1 MPNPRTTGAT
11 ATSKIENFI
20 PKRVIVPYVQIRAA
34 DRLKRGAA
42 TMITERKA
50 NARTATTTAIDITN
64 NQIISSSV
72 LSLISLLIRSSEIT
86 PYDRS
91 ETPSEFR

>member
-11 ATSKIENFI
+11 ATSKIENFM
-20 PKRVIVPYVQIRAA
+20 PKRVIVPYVQIKAA

-50 NARTATTTAIDITN
+50 SARTATTTAIDITN

-72 LSLISLLIRSSEIT
+72 LSLISLLIKSSEIT
-86 PYDRS
+86 P
-91 ETPSEFR
+91 